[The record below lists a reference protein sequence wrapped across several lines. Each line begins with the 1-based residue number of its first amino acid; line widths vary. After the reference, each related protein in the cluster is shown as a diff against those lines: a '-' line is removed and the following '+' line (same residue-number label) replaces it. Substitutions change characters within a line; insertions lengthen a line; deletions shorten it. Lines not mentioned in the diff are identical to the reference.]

1 MSYADLAWP
10 GSARFA
16 QGNGEGGAVEEE
28 IKPLWGM
35 KNKAWTE
42 MAFEPDQSNLCR
54 IQLPP
59 VVSMFAIRK
68 SATNLDTPQ
77 QQLNFSECL
86 ASFGTFGGDFSSCRL
101 YSPGASRGLILTA
114 VAQSVCP
121 AGALTT
127 LCSSQLAVFHQN
139 SYSHSAGAANGGFCC
154 SIGLAGIAAHG
165 CMHRPASALVLQ

>member
-1 MSYADLAWP
+1 
-10 GSARFA
+10 
-16 QGNGEGGAVEEE
+16 
-28 IKPLWGM
+28 M
-35 KNKAWTE
+35 KNKAWRE

-101 YSPGASRGLILTA
+101 YSPGTSRDLILTA
-114 VAQSVCP
+114 VAECLPCRRTYYLVFQP
-121 AGALTT
+121 ACCLSSELLLT
-127 LCSSQLAVFHQN
+127 LCWHSKQGFLLLHWPGRYRSTRLHAQLWCSGELEAFVGPSSKLNFRTFFDAAIKLEYFSASQGFQL
-139 SYSHSAGAANGGFCC
+139 C
-154 SIGLAGIAAHG
+154 
-165 CMHRPASALVLQ
+165 

>member
-1 MSYADLAWP
+1 
-10 GSARFA
+10 
-16 QGNGEGGAVEEE
+16 
-28 IKPLWGM
+28 M
-35 KNKAWTE
+35 KNKAWGE

-59 VVSMFAIRK
+59 AVSVFAIRK

-77 QQLNFSECL
+77 QQLNFTECL

-101 YSPGASRGLILTA
+101 LCPSISRGLVLTA

-127 LCSSQLAVFHQN
+127 LYSQPACHLSSELLLTLCWHSKRGFLLLRQPGRYRSTGLHVLPCLCS
-139 SYSHSAGAANGGFCC
+139 GAPVNWRLLWGHP
-154 SIGLAGIAAHG
+154 LN
-165 CMHRPASALVLQ
+165 